1 METILIV
8 ADSETA
14 GRFKSAL
21 RDAVTA
27 SDIADC
33 LDKLSSIRIGLLI
46 VSMKLPGSAG
56 LCTDLRK
63 RFDFPII
70 TISASGEKSDLL
82 TGLSLGDDC
91 VPPDCPPE
99 LLKARVNAKLRL
111 ARDPEEIVAY
121 RDLRLDALS
130 GTALIRGKNLR
141 LTQRE
146 FAILLYLAKNA
157 ETIVDRSELYSA
169 VWGQMPGDQNALWLT
184 ISRLK
189 QKLMSDSTGLTITA
203 VRGRGYMLEQF

>member
-1 METILIV
+1 METVMIV

-27 SDIADC
+27 SDVADC
-33 LDKLSSIRIGLLI
+33 LDKLSSLRIGLLI

-56 LCTDLRK
+56 LCADLRK

-70 TISASGEKSDLL
+70 TISASGEKADLL

-121 RDLRLDALS
+121 RALRLDALS
-130 GTALIRGKNLR
+130 GTASIGGENLR

-169 VWGQMPGDQNALWLT
+169 VWGQKPVNQNALWLT

-203 VRGRGYMLEQF
+203 VRGRGYMLEQL